1 MELFMKK
8 VFYTILILTVAV
20 AGLVSCSDDQ
30 TYAEQKDKERNA
42 INAFLKRD
50 VTIVGPSGDTVCN
63 VGVIKVITEEQFVAQ
78 DSTTNLEEN
87 EYVLF
92 SGSGIYMQIIRE
104 GVGERIKK
112 GQTRQ
117 IACRFVEFNILGDS
131 LQLRND
137 VSYWHTTPDIMA
149 VTNSSG
155 TFSGRF
161 ITDNLPG
168 AMYQTYGEE
177 KVLDGWLAPF
187 PYIRIGRQK
196 SEEGEIAKV
205 RLIVPHTAGQSNA
218 ASNVYP
224 CFYEILY
231 QECRD

>member
-1 MELFMKK
+1 MKK
-8 VFYTILILTVAV
+8 ILYTFLSVMVALT
-20 AGLVSCSDDQ
+20 GFVSCSDDQ
-30 TYAEQKDKERNA
+30 TYAEQKDKERKA
-42 INAFLKRD
+42 VDAFLKRD
-50 VTIVGPSGDTVCN
+50 VTIVDPSGDTVCN
-63 VGVIKVITEEQFVAQ
+63 VGVIKVITEQEFKDQ
-78 DSTTNLEEN
+78 DSTTNLEKN

-92 SGSGIYMQIIRE
+92 ANSGIYMQIVRK
-104 GVGERIKK
+104 GVGDKIEK

-117 IACRFVEFNILGDS
+117 IACRFIEFNILGDS

-137 VSYWHTTPDIMA
+137 VSYWHTNPDILA

-155 TFSGRF
+155 TFSAKFVTGEQA
-161 ITDNLPG
+161 G
-168 AMYQTYGEE
+168 AMYQVYGEE

-187 PYIRIGRQK
+187 PYIRVGRQTTA
-196 SEEGEIAKV
+196 EGEIAKV

>member
-1 MELFMKK
+1 MKK
-8 VFYTILILTVAV
+8 ILYTIL
-20 AGLVSCSDDQ
+20 GLMIAFTGFVSCSDDQ
-30 TYAEQKDKERNA
+30 TYAEQKDKERKA
-42 INAFLKRD
+42 VESFLKRD
-50 VTIVGPSGDTVCN
+50 VTIVGPSGDTICN
-63 VGVIKVITEEQFVAQ
+63 VGVINVITEQEFFAQ
-78 DSTTNLEEN
+78 DSTTNLEKN

-92 SGSGIYMQIIRE
+92 ASSGIYMQIIRK
-104 GVGERIKK
+104 GVGEKIAK

-117 IACRFVEFNILGDS
+117 IACRFIEFNILGDS

-137 VSYWHTTPDIMA
+137 VAYWHTNPDILA
-149 VTNSSG
+149 VTNTSG
-155 TFSGRF
+155 TFSGLF
-161 ITDNLPG
+161 VTGTQAG

-187 PYIRIGRQK
+187 PYIRIGRQTTPD
-196 SEEGEIAKV
+196 GEIAKV

-218 ASNVYP
+218 ATNVYP

>member
-1 MELFMKK
+1 MKK
-8 VFYTILILTVAV
+8 ILYTFLSVMVALV
-20 AGLVSCSDDQ
+20 GFVSCSDDQ

-42 INAFLKRD
+42 IDAFLKRD
-50 VTIVGPSGDTVCN
+50 VTIVGPSGDTICN
-63 VGVIKVITEEQFVAQ
+63 VGVINVITEQEFFDQ
-78 DSTTNLEEN
+78 DSTTNLENN

-92 SGSGIYMQIIRE
+92 ASSGIYMQIIRK
-104 GVGERIKK
+104 GVGEKIEK

-117 IACRFVEFNILGDS
+117 VACRFVEFNILGDS

-137 VSYWHTTPDIMA
+137 VSYWHTSPDIMS
-149 VTNSSG
+149 VTNTSG
-155 TFSGRF
+155 TFSAKF
-161 ITDNLPG
+161 ITSNLPG

-205 RLIVPHTAGQSNA
+205 RLIVPHTAGQSSA

-224 CFYEILY
+224 C
-231 QECRD
+231 

>member
-1 MELFMKK
+1 MKK
-8 VFYTILILTVAV
+8 ILYTFLSLMVAFT
-20 AGLVSCSDDQ
+20 GLVSCSDDQ

-50 VTIVGPSGDTVCN
+50 VTIVGPAGDTICN
-63 VGVIKVITEEQFVAQ
+63 VGVIKVISEQQFYDQ
-78 DSTTNLEEN
+78 DSTTNLENN

-92 SGSGIYMQIIRE
+92 ANSGIYMQIVRP
-104 GVGERIKK
+104 GVGDKIEN

-117 IACRFVEFNILGDS
+117 IACRFVEYNILGDS

-137 VSYWHTTPDIMA
+137 VSYWHTTPDVIA
-149 VTNSSG
+149 VTNTSG
-155 TFSGRF
+155 TFSAKF
-161 ITDNLPG
+161 VKDDFPG

-187 PYIRIGRQK
+187 PYIRVGRQK
-196 SEEGEIAKV
+196 TEDGEIAKV
-205 RLIVPHTAGQSNA
+205 RLIVPHTAGQSSS

>member
-1 MELFMKK
+1 MKK
-8 VFYTILILTVAV
+8 ILYIFLSLIVAFT
-20 AGLVSCSDDQ
+20 GFVSCSDDQ
-30 TYAEQKDKERNA
+30 TYAEQKDKERKA
-42 INAFLKRD
+42 VDAFLKRD
-50 VTIVGPSGDTVCN
+50 VTIVDPSGDTVCN
-63 VGVIKVITEEQFVAQ
+63 VGVIKVITEQEFKDQ
-78 DSTTNLEEN
+78 DSTTNLEKN

-92 SGSGIYMQIIRE
+92 ANSGIYMQIVRK
-104 GVGERIKK
+104 GVGDKIEK

-117 IACRFVEFNILGDS
+117 IACRFIEFNILGDS

-137 VSYWHTTPDIMA
+137 VSYWHTNPDILA

-155 TFSGRF
+155 TFSAKFVTGEQA
-161 ITDNLPG
+161 G
-168 AMYQTYGEE
+168 AMYQVYGEE

-187 PYIRIGRQK
+187 PYIRVGRQTTA
-196 SEEGEIAKV
+196 EGEIAKV

>member
-1 MELFMKK
+1 MKK
-8 VFYTILILTVAV
+8 ILYTFLSVMVALT
-20 AGLVSCSDDQ
+20 GFVSCSDDQ
-30 TYAEQKDKERNA
+30 TYAEQKDKERKA
-42 INAFLKRD
+42 VDAFLKRD
-50 VTIVGPSGDTVCN
+50 VTIVDPSGDTVCN
-63 VGVIKVITEEQFVAQ
+63 VGVIKVITEQEFKDQ
-78 DSTTNLEEN
+78 DSTTNLEKN

-92 SGSGIYMQIIRE
+92 ANSGIYMQIVRK
-104 GVGERIKK
+104 GVGDKIEK

-117 IACRFVEFNILGDS
+117 IACRFIEFNILGDS

-137 VSYWHTTPDIMA
+137 VSYWHTNPDILA

-155 TFSGRF
+155 TFSAKFVTGEQA
-161 ITDNLPG
+161 G
-168 AMYQTYGEE
+168 AMYQIYGEE

-187 PYIRIGRQK
+187 PYIRVGRQTTA
-196 SEEGEIAKV
+196 EGEIAKV

>member
-1 MELFMKK
+1 MKK
-8 VFYTILILTVAV
+8 VFYTFLGLMVAV
-20 AGLVSCSDDQ
+20 AGFVSCSDDQ
-30 TYAEQKDKERNA
+30 TYAQQKDKERKA
-42 INAFLKRD
+42 VDAFLKRD
-50 VTIVGPSGDTVCN
+50 VTIVGPSGDTICN
-63 VGVIKVITEEQFVAQ
+63 VGVIKVITEQEFQAQ
-78 DSTTNLEEN
+78 DSTTNLENN

-92 SGSGIYMQIIRE
+92 ANNGIYMQIIRK
-104 GVGERIKK
+104 GVGGKIAK
-112 GQTRQ
+112 GETRQ

-137 VSYWHTTPDIMA
+137 VSYWHPNPDILA
-149 VTNSSG
+149 VTNTSG

-161 ITDNLPG
+161 VTGTQAG

-177 KVLDGWLAPF
+177 KVLEGWMAPL
-187 PYIRIGRQK
+187 PYIRIGRQ
-196 SEEGEIAKV
+196 STAEGEIAKV

-218 ASNVYP
+218 ATNVYP

>member
-1 MELFMKK
+1 MKK

-20 AGLVSCSDDQ
+20 AGFVSCSDDQ

-50 VTIVGPSGDTVCN
+50 VCIVDPSGDTVCN
-63 VGVIKVITEEQFVAQ
+63 VGVINVINEEQFFAQ
-78 DSTTNLEEN
+78 DSTTDLEKN

-92 SGSGIYMQIIRE
+92 SANGIYMQIVRK
-104 GVGERIKK
+104 GVGDRIPMN
-112 GQTRQ
+112 QTRQ
-117 IACRFVEFNILGDS
+117 IACRFIEYNILGDS
-131 LQLRND
+131 LRLRND

-149 VTNSSG
+149 VTNSGGSY
-155 TFSGRF
+155 SGRF
-161 ITDNLPG
+161 ITGNLAG

-177 KVLDGWLAPF
+177 KVQDGWLAPF
-187 PYIRIGRQK
+187 PYIRIGRQTT
-196 SEEGEIAKV
+196 EDGEIAKV
-205 RLIVPHTAGQSNA
+205 RLIVPHTAGPSNS

>member
-1 MELFMKK
+1 MKK
-8 VFYTILILTVAV
+8 ILYTFLSVMVALV
-20 AGLVSCSDDQ
+20 GFVSCSDDQ

-42 INAFLKRD
+42 IDAFLKRD
-50 VTIVGPSGDTVCN
+50 VTIVGPSGDTICN
-63 VGVIKVITEEQFVAQ
+63 VGVINVITEQEFFDQ
-78 DSTTNLEEN
+78 DSTTNLENN

-92 SGSGIYMQIIRE
+92 ASSGIYMQIIRK
-104 GVGERIKK
+104 GVGEKIEK

-117 IACRFVEFNILGDS
+117 VACRFVEFNILGDS

-137 VSYWHTTPDIMA
+137 VSYWHTSPDIMS
-149 VTNSSG
+149 VTNTSG
-155 TFSGRF
+155 TFSAKF
-161 ITDNLPG
+161 ITGNLPG

-205 RLIVPHTAGQSNA
+205 RLIVPHTAGQSSA

>member
-1 MELFMKK
+1 MKK
-8 VFYTILILTVAV
+8 ILYTFLSLMVAFT
-20 AGLVSCSDDQ
+20 GLVSCSDDQ

-50 VTIVGPSGDTVCN
+50 VTIVGPAGDSICN
-63 VGVIKVITEEQFVAQ
+63 VGVIKVISEQQFYAQ
-78 DSTTNLEEN
+78 DSTTNLENN

-92 SGSGIYMQIIRE
+92 ANSGIYMQIVRP
-104 GVGERIKK
+104 GVGDKIEN

-117 IACRFVEFNILGDS
+117 IACRFVEYNILGDS

-137 VSYWHTTPDIMA
+137 VSYWHTTPDVIA
-149 VTNSSG
+149 VTNTSG
-155 TFSGRF
+155 SFSAKF
-161 ITDNLPG
+161 VKDDFPG

-187 PYIRIGRQK
+187 PYIRVGRQK
-196 SEEGEIAKV
+196 TEDGEIAKV
-205 RLIVPHTAGQSNA
+205 RLIVPHTAGQSSS

>member
-1 MELFMKK
+1 MKK
-8 VFYTILILTVAV
+8 ILYTFLSVMVAL
-20 AGLVSCSDDQ
+20 AGFVSCSDDQ
-30 TYAEQKDKERNA
+30 TYAEQKDKERKA
-42 INAFLKRD
+42 VDAFLKRD
-50 VTIVGPSGDTVCN
+50 VTLVGPSGDTICN
-63 VGVIKVITEEQFVAQ
+63 VGVINVITEEQFFAQ
-78 DSTTNLEEN
+78 DSTTNLEKN

-92 SGSGIYMQIIRE
+92 ASSGIYMQIVRP
-104 GVGERIKK
+104 GVGDKIAK
-112 GQTRQ
+112 GESRQ

-137 VSYWHTTPDIMA
+137 VSYWHTTPDIMT
-149 VTNSSG
+149 VTNTSG

-161 ITDNLPG
+161 ATGDQAG

-196 SEEGEIAKV
+196 TAEGEIAKV
-205 RLIVPHTAGQSNA
+205 RLIVPHTAGQSSA

>member
-1 MELFMKK
+1 MKSF
-8 VFYTILILTVAV
+8 FYTILILMVAC
-20 AGLVSCSDDQ
+20 AGFMSCSDDQ
-30 TYAEQKDKERNA
+30 TYAQQKDKERSA
-42 INAFLKRD
+42 IDGFLKRD

-63 VGVIKVITEEQFVAQ
+63 VGVIKVISEEQFFNQ
-78 DSTTNLEEN
+78 DSTTNLENN

-92 SGSGIYMQIIRE
+92 SSSGIYMQIVRE
-104 GVGERIKK
+104 GVGERIGK

-117 IACRFVEFNILGDS
+117 IACRFIEFNILGDS

-149 VTNSSG
+149 VTNTSG
-155 TFSGRF
+155 TFSAKF
-161 ITDNLPG
+161 IIDNLPG

-177 KVLDGWLAPF
+177 KVLDGWLAPL

-224 CFYEILY
+224 CLYEILY

>member
-1 MELFMKK
+1 MKK

-161 ITDNLPG
+161 ITDNRPG
-168 AMYQTYGEE
+168 AMY
-177 KVLDGWLAPF
+177 
-187 PYIRIGRQK
+187 
-196 SEEGEIAKV
+196 
-205 RLIVPHTAGQSNA
+205 
-218 ASNVYP
+218 
-224 CFYEILY
+224 
-231 QECRD
+231 